1 MSHQVPWSRKVIDV
15 FAEEMLL
22 SDEEIF
28 LLESRAKGWTVSRQA
43 MYLNCSESR
52 IHQLIKILKQKY
64 DIYAMMKINKLQE
77 VYKPSQEM
85 LDKWDESHRGYVEKV
100 AWIKQMLSM

>member
-1 MSHQVPWSRKVIDV
+1 MSRQVPWSKSVIDA

-28 LLESRAKGWTVSRQA
+28 LLETRAKGWTVSRQA
-43 MYLNCSESR
+43 LYLNCSESR

-64 DIYAMMKINKLQE
+64 DIAQKHRPDQMPPRRFSAEE
-77 VYKPSQEM
+77 VYM
-85 LDKWDESHRGYVEKV
+85 DNH
-100 AWIKQMLSM
+100 